1 MGNWLLNRPEGL
13 SQEGMLG
20 LERPPTQILNSFPQ
34 SHPPSYPC
42 PRDEQNQKNFDF
54 IFPKLVNEPLE
65 KVLESIPADST
76 EAVWSIRI
84 ESGIG
89 D

>member
-13 SQEGMLG
+13 SQEGIWGEETTHPYPQL
-20 LERPPTQILNSFPQ
+20 LSPITFTPHPFPGG
-34 SHPPSYPC
+34 
-42 PRDEQNQKNFDF
+42 EQNLNNLNFLP
-54 IFPKLVNEPLE
+54 PKRVNEPLE
-65 KVLESIPADST
+65 KVFESIPADSI